1 MESTQNKIY
10 EIEDSALIDENLKNA
25 VDDDLIEETK
35 GGKHVHLLNTAGDDD
50 LFTDQFDESGKGK
63 DGSGDR
69 N

>member
-10 EIEDSALIDENLKNA
+10 EIEESALIDENLKNA

-35 GGKHVHLLNTAGDDD
+35 GGKFVTLNLQGDDD
-50 LFTDQFDESGKGK
+50 LYADQFEESGKAK

-69 N
+69 NL